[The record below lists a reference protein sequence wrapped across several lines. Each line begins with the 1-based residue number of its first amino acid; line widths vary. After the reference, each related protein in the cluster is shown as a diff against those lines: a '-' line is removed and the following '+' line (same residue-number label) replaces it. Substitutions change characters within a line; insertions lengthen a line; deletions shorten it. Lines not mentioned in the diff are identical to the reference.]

1 MIVLDTTVLV
11 YALGADHEL
20 QIPARRLVD
29 AIGDGI
35 VKAATTIEVIQEF
48 VHVRSRRRSRREA
61 ADSALGYA
69 ALLAPLVRPNE
80 ADLQRALGLYAD
92 HPRLGAFDA
101 VLIMVMLVGALVV
114 GPLIEVLGP
123 RPATVAFAVVT
134 PPRSQW
140 PPTRVWTIRTSST
153 TTLSRPWS
161 SGRRA

>member
-101 VLIMVMLVGALVV
+101 VLAGT
-114 GPLIEVLGP
+114 VLGAP
-123 RPATVAFAVVT
+123 HLTGIVSADLAFGSVAGLGLVDLAGVDVVE
-134 PPRSQW
+134 
-140 PPTRVWTIRTSST
+140 
-153 TTLSRPWS
+153 
-161 SGRRA
+161 RALALG